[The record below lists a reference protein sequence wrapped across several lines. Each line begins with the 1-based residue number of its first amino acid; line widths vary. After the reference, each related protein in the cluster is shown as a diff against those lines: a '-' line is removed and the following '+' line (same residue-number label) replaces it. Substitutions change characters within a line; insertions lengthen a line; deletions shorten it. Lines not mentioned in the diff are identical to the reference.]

1 MALQFKLFALHQD
14 ETHLARE
21 NLLMEIHTDFRHNLN
36 CSFTCSLSI
45 CERNICKTCET
56 VEIHVSVEVA
66 HDSKGVCYCVESH
79 LVEIQIATMQCKCNL
94 EQGNKYLLIETMEKM
109 QILF

>member
-1 MALQFKLFALHQD
+1 
-14 ETHLARE
+14 
-21 NLLMEIHTDFRHNLN
+21 MEIHTDFRHNLN

-56 VEIHVSVEVA
+56 GEIHISAEVA
-66 HDSKGVCYCVESH
+66 HDIDSKGVCYCVESH

-109 QILF
+109 QVLF